1 MPRRRRRFPELFVR
15 ERIAL
20 HCTRSTPPPALRKI
34 SSMQVTSVGDF
45 DNNSAAL
52 FTDNTP
58 RNWIRILGRGSKSPN
73 DDDGGDD
80 PFGYGRAIKI
90 RYARISLMLPKRESF
105 LGT

>member
-1 MPRRRRRFPELFVR
+1 
-15 ERIAL
+15 
-20 HCTRSTPPPALRKI
+20 
-34 SSMQVTSVGDF
+34 MQVMSVGDF

-58 RNWIRILGRGSKSPN
+58 RNWIRILGRGSKSPKDDDD

-80 PFGYGRAIKI
+80 PIGNGRAIKI

>member
-1 MPRRRRRFPELFVR
+1 
-15 ERIAL
+15 
-20 HCTRSTPPPALRKI
+20 
-34 SSMQVTSVGDF
+34 MQVMSVGDF

-73 DDDGGDD
+73 DGDD
-80 PFGYGRAIKI
+80 DPIGYGRAIKI

>member
-20 HCTRSTPPPALRKI
+20 RCARSPPPALRKI
-34 SSMQVTSVGDF
+34 SSMQVMSVGDF

-73 DDDGGDD
+73 DGDD
-80 PFGYGRAIKI
+80 DPIGYGRAIKI

>member
-20 HCTRSTPPPALRKI
+20 RLLCVKFLPCKLRR
-34 SSMQVTSVGDF
+34 SVGDF

-73 DDDGGDD
+73 DGDD
-80 PFGYGRAIKI
+80 DPIGYGRAIKI

>member
-1 MPRRRRRFPELFVR
+1 
-15 ERIAL
+15 
-20 HCTRSTPPPALRKI
+20 
-34 SSMQVTSVGDF
+34 MQVTSVGDF

-73 DDDGGDD
+73 DRQRVSDCDDGGDEGCD
-80 PFGYGRAIKI
+80 DDSIGYGRAIKI